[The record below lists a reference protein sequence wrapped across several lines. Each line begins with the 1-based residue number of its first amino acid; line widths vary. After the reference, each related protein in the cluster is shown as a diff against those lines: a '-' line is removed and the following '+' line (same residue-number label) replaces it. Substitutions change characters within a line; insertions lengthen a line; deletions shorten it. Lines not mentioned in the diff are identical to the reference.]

1 LEDRA
6 TAKALTFS
14 RAVPAR
20 TETTLTVST
29 PEAKEETVDSL
40 TRRIPIGAPCFNGN
54 EKSYLM
60 ECIDSAKISATG
72 RFVDEFE
79 RQFAQYCDAK
89 YAFTCSSGTAA
100 LHLAMMAHDIKAGD
114 EIIVPS
120 LTYIAA
126 ANAVTYCGA
135 KPVFIDSE
143 KDTWNLDP
151 ALIERAIT
159 PRTKAIIPVHL
170 YGHPCEMDPILEIAG
185 RHNLMVIE
193 DAGEAFGAMYRGKR
207 VGSFGQ
213 TSTFSFY
220 GNSIITSGEGGV
232 VVTNDDA
239 VAAKVRL
246 LRGQGVDKERKYWF
260 DTISY
265 NYRMSNLQAA
275 VALAQLEQIEWH
287 VEQRRRVA
295 ALYNK
300 HLASLE
306 DELMTQVEKPWVRHA
321 YWMYSVLM
329 RKRSGEKRDQLMQK
343 LAESGV
349 ETRPVFYPLH
359 TLPPYETLHKE
370 TVTANNGLASDMHLP
385 FTSFIAARGINLPTY
400 ATLGEQDIEYIVLK
414 LKEHLRS

>member
-1 LEDRA
+1 M
-6 TAKALTFS
+6 
-14 RAVPAR
+14 
-20 TETTLTVST
+20 
-29 PEAKEETVDSL
+29 DSL

-54 EKSYLM
+54 EKQYLM

-79 RQFAQYCDAK
+79 RQFAQYCEASH
-89 YAFTCSSGTAA
+89 AFTCSSGTAA
-100 LHLAMMAHDIKAGD
+100 LHLALMAHDVKPGD

-193 DAGEAFGAMYRGKR
+193 DAGEAYGAMYRGKR

-232 VVTNDDA
+232 VVTNDDDI
-239 VAAKVRL
+239 AARVRL
-246 LRGQGVDKERKYWF
+246 FRGQGVDKERKYWF

-275 VALAQLEQIEWH
+275 VALAQLEKIDWH

-300 HLASLE
+300 HLAALG
-306 DELMTQVEKPWVRHA
+306 DELMTQVEKPWVKHA
-321 YWMYSVLM
+321 YWMYSILL
-329 RKRSGEKRDQLMQK
+329 RKRSGEKRDLLMHQ
-343 LAESGV
+343 LAENGI
-349 ETRPVFYPLH
+349 ETRPIFYPLH
-359 TLPPYETLHKE
+359 TLPPYETLHKA

-385 FTSFIAARGINLPTY
+385 FTSFIAARGINLPTH
-400 ATLGEQDIEYIVLK
+400 ATLSEKDIEFIVLK
-414 LKEHLRS
+414 LKEHLRA